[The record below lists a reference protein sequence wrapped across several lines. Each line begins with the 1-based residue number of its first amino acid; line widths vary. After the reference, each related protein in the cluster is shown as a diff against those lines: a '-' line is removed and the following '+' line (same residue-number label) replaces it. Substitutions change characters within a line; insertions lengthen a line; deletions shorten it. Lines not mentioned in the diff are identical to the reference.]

1 MLAAVNRALEK
12 HQLQRAEHDRVAAL
26 KAKAADLTEREAQVF
41 ALMVRGRRNK
51 QIAYAIGTSE
61 RTVKAHR
68 RNIMEKLDVRSF
80 AEAVT
85 VADRLG
91 LTDPAKDKS

>member
-1 MLAAVNRALEK
+1 MKGGADDFLEKPAAGVDLLAAVNRALEK

-26 KAKAADLTEREAQVF
+26 KAKAADLTDREAQVF

-51 QIAYAIGTSE
+51 QIAYEIGTSE

-68 RNIMEKLDVRSF
+68 RNIMEKLNVRSLQ
-80 AEAVT
+80 
-85 VADRLG
+85 RR
-91 LTDPAKDKS
+91 

>member
-1 MLAAVNRALEK
+1 
-12 HQLQRAEHDRVAAL
+12 
-26 KAKAADLTEREAQVF
+26 
-41 ALMVRGRRNK
+41 MVRGRRNK
-51 QIAYAIGTSE
+51 QIAYEIGTSE

-91 LTDPAKDKS
+91 LTDPAKDESQPDPATRDFPKGQ